1 MLYKRSWWVVN
12 QLRSCRANAKW
23 EDFEKLASNLLLKFT
38 DSDTQI
44 AIKLEQGIN
53 ASYQNQPDRALQ
65 LIDEAFSFM
74 CEAKNPQLMASRG
87 YFYQAEILRRQGSLG
102 QAENCLNLAG
112 QNIAACQT
120 NPDTSLVAYGRASM
134 LMAFIGCTP
143 HRSLQ
148 QVNEV
153 QSILEK
159 CIDVCLHVESNAVE
173 TESSY
178 LYAMK
183 QLFLIA
189 LHKMATLLLDC
200 DSETARKRIVSKEC
214 IAKAQWC
221 LHTMRNKYWSHVTQG
236 DTTLF
241 YLGSS
246 DLEYRCSNYADAEE
260 FARLAKDKAAEMGF
274 KLEALKAQERLDF
287 MRAITRGDTINNGP
301 QQSESDHEGENADI
315 SSSEAESDWLTEL
328 LN

>member
-1 MLYKRSWWVVN
+1 
-12 QLRSCRANAKW
+12 
-23 EDFEKLASNLLLKFT
+23 
-38 DSDTQI
+38 
-44 AIKLEQGIN
+44 
-53 ASYQNQPDRALQ
+53 
-65 LIDEAFSFM
+65 M

-87 YFYQAEILRRQGSLG
+87 YFYQAEILREQGTLG
-102 QAENCLNLAG
+102 QAENCLNLAR

-120 NPDTSLVAYGRASM
+120 NPDTSLVDYGRASM
-134 LMAFIGCTP
+134 LMEFIGCTP

-148 QVNEV
+148 QVKEA

-159 CIDVCLHVESNAVE
+159 CIDVCLHVESDAVE

-200 DSETARKRIVSKEC
+200 DRETARKRIVSKEC

-221 LHTMRNKYWSHVTQG
+221 LQTMRNKYWSHVTQG
-236 DTTLF
+236 DITLF

-246 DLEYRCSNYADAEE
+246 DLEYRRS
-260 FARLAKDKAAEMGF
+260 
-274 KLEALKAQERLDF
+274 KL
-287 MRAITRGDTINNGP
+287 RGC
-301 QQSESDHEGENADI
+301 
-315 SSSEAESDWLTEL
+315 
-328 LN
+328 